1 MAQGVGSAG
10 MARSRDR
17 RNTPAEVA
25 KKGPPC
31 DIKEVHKEWDNDDNI
46 RNRLREG
53 GTFLEPGTVVD
64 AENIQKAVTN
74 KNTLMP
80 LLCRMSVLDRRPLP
94 AVEDLRDEINETLT
108 ANKRVGQGEVKMIM
122 ESASTLK
129 KLCSFLKMKC
139 RRKEV
144 SSVTHQQVRGNF
156 PLVQR
161 FMFISSHSAV
171 ASNLSSCYR
180 TYPNLPNPNLPEE
193 GDFQLLCLALDP
205 MLQVREKYIGFQC
218 LAS

>member
-1 MAQGVGSAG
+1 MGQWWQYQKSSPWRGYFPRAWHSCWCREYPKCSHKQKYFDAAFVPDVCSRQATFACSGGS
-10 MARSRDR
+10 
-17 RNTPAEVA
+17 P
-25 KKGPPC
+25 
-31 DIKEVHKEWDNDDNI
+31 
-46 RNRLREG
+46 
-53 GTFLEPGTVVD
+53 
-64 AENIQKAVTN
+64 
-74 KNTLMP
+74 
-80 LLCRMSVLDRRPLP
+80 
-94 AVEDLRDEINETLT
+94 DEINETLT

-218 LAS
+218 LASWTFGSFHLL